1 MKDFRVQDMSRL
13 NVNNGNKI
21 VINLPKNNLVE
32 NDELIGELVEK
43 IGQNVTQNALY
54 LITGR
59 HNPYN
64 DLSDSHIEENNHF
77 GRHILSENMEDFS
90 EILAGGSKNT
100 TEQLE
105 RLVAVDNCLY
115 FYSSLF
121 TVSHYNESISNNTI
135 PIYAYDMKPV
145 NTTNS
150 KCWIVETNSTKQKE
164 PAFLDLTYVNGTDKN
179 SPILQLQLTID
190 SPFHKNKTYLN
201 INSNLFLGNF
211 FSLRNSYKNNEYF
224 LYLYIFNVL
233 FKKKKN
239 CFLIENLIF
248 SRLKGFLACLER
260 QSHSHR
266 KSGQT

>member
-233 FKKKKN
+233 FKKKKLFFN
-239 CFLIENLIF
+239 
-248 SRLKGFLACLER
+248 
-260 QSHSHR
+260 
-266 KSGQT
+266 